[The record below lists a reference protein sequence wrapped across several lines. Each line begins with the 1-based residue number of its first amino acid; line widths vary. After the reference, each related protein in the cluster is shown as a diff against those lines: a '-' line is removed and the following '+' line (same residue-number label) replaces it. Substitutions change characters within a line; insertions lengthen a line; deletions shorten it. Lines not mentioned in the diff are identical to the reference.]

1 MNLTFFLCA
10 IVLVFSPIV
19 LCLGDP
25 YKILGV
31 GKKAEI
37 TEIKK
42 AYKQLAMKWYIT
54 FKKSIIYLFL

>member
-10 IVLVFSPIV
+10 IVFVFSPIV

-31 GKKAEI
+31 GKKAEL

-42 AYKQLAMKWYIT
+42 AYKQLAMKW
-54 FKKSIIYLFL
+54 